1 MSVFQYKSGMGN
13 SAAYQVSSI
22 PYATAALAVGTSSV
36 VDVDFPAITKFV
48 TVRNDGANE
57 LRFGFSSNGVQGTN
71 YISLDADGSFT
82 GDFKLG
88 NLYLIASGGATTA
101 TVIAG
106 ITGVQKPVPFTNWS
120 GSAGVG

>member
-36 VDVDFPAITKFV
+36 VDVDFPAINKFI
-48 TVRNDGANE
+48 TVRNDGSNE

-101 TVIAG
+101 TIIAG
-106 ITGVQKPVPFTNWS
+106 ITGVQKPVPFSNWS

>member
-1 MSVFQYKSGMGN
+1 MSAFQYKNGIGN

-22 PYATAALAVGTSSV
+22 PYATASLAIGTSSV
-36 VDVDFPAITKFV
+36 VDVDFPTITKFI

-57 LRFGFSSNGVQGTN
+57 LRIGFSSLGVQGTN
-71 YISLDADGSFT
+71 YISLASSGSYT

-88 NLYLIASGGATTA
+88 NLYLIANGGDTSAS
-101 TVIAG
+101 VIAG
-106 ITGVQKPVPFTNWS
+106 LTSISIDSAFNNWS

>member
-1 MSVFQYKSGMGN
+1 MSMFQYKNGIGN

-22 PYATAALAVGTSSV
+22 PYATASLAVGTSSA
-36 VDVDFPAITKFV
+36 VDVDFPTITKFI

-57 LRFGFSSNGVQGTN
+57 LRFGFSDLGVQGTN
-71 YISLDADGSFT
+71 YISLASSGSYT
-82 GDFKLG
+82 ADFKLG
-88 NLYLIASGGATTA
+88 NLFLIANGGATTA

-106 ITGVQKPVPFTNWS
+106 LTSISKDPTFSNWS